1 MLSGK
6 THLDPFTRLMHRV
19 TLLIPSLLIQ
29 SKYILSKTMRGY
41 TFQLAAPNFT
51 NTSPDPHKGHCVE
64 TNHLGCSMLTPHMK
78 CLSCCNLVSLSELS
92 FCSKTKVPR
101 FLVARMVI
109 LCLKKCFLLTIGL
122 RFKSSFNCK
131 FSAEDNQLAFK
142 NEQKALPHD
151 TLTQTCFLT
160 NRCNRELFSPAHHPS
175 EFMFGPPPS

>member
-64 TNHLGCSMLTPHMK
+64 TNHLGCSMLTPHMQ

-101 FLVARMVI
+101 FLIARLVI
-109 LCLKKCFLLTIGL
+109 LCLNKCFLLTIGL
-122 RFKSSFNCK
+122 HFKSSFNCK
-131 FSAEDNQLAFK
+131 FPAEDNQLAFK
-142 NEQKALPHD
+142 K
-151 TLTQTCFLT
+151 
-160 NRCNRELFSPAHHPS
+160 
-175 EFMFGPPPS
+175 